1 MYILNYKDIRE
12 ILPHRYPML
21 LVDGVLSLEPNVSIV
36 AVKCVTG
43 AEPCYACLPERVDVN
58 DMAYPQ
64 SLVFESFGQ
73 AGAILWFQS
82 AQPVKNEIVLMLASI
97 KNCSFE
103 ADVLP
108 GDTMAHHVYLER
120 VVGDNVFLS
129 GETRVGQRQIA
140 RIEWL
145 TMVVRSL
152 HLLER

>member
-1 MYILNYKDIRE
+1 MYVLNYKDIRE

-43 AEPCYACLPERVDVN
+43 AEPCYASLPERVDV
-58 DMAYPQ
+58 DGLAYPQ
-64 SLVFESFGQ
+64 SLILESFGQ
-73 AGAILWFQS
+73 AGAILWLHG
-82 AQPVKNEIVLMLASI
+82 AQAVKDETVLMLASI
-97 KNCSFE
+97 KNCFFE

-108 GDTMAHHVYLER
+108 GDTMAHHVCLER

-129 GETRVGQRQIA
+129 GETRVGQRQVA

-145 TMVVRSL
+145 TMVVRPL
-152 HLLER
+152 NLLQR